1 MALPLIYAAGAIVAR
16 YIAKR
21 GLQAAAKK
29 YTKKAISEGKKHA
42 KDMVTKPKVGNK
54 VPPTKLQRQYRQG
67 TRIALGIGAAG
78 SGTVGVA
85 KALSDKKKLEKQKKI
100 TAATSAKDKR
110 EANEKLGNQAKALQQ
125 KLAKERAAK
134 RKANTETE
142 RAKSQTSIEKTLAKI
157 ALADEKLKT
166 LKAQTKNAG
175 PPKGRPKSSAPSKS
189 LRPKMPSKP
198 RPNK

>member
-110 EANEKLGNQAKALQQ
+110 EANEKLGDQAKVLQK

-134 RKANTETE
+134 RKATTAAE
-142 RAKSQTSIEKTLAKI
+142 RAKRQVTIEKLVGQVVVADTKAK
-157 ALADEKLKT
+157 LLNEKLE
-166 LKAQTKNAG
+166 KA
-175 PPKGRPKSSAPSKS
+175 PRPR
-189 LRPKMPSKP
+189 LRPKK
-198 RPNK
+198 

>member
-42 KDMVTKPKVGNK
+42 KDMVTKPTKGQVDTKAGVRGMRNARQLGRQAAGIGVG
-54 VPPTKLQRQYRQG
+54 V
-67 TRIALGIGAAG
+67 GAAG
-78 SGTVGVA
+78 AGAVGAA
-85 KALSDKKKLEKQKKI
+85 KLKKQKKI

-110 EANEKLGNQAKALQQ
+110 EANEKLGDQAKALQK

-134 RKANTETE
+134 RKATTAAE
-142 RAKSQTSIEKTLAKI
+142 RAKRQVAIEKLVGQVVVADTKAK
-157 ALADEKLKT
+157 LLNEKLK
-166 LKAQTKNAG
+166 NA
-175 PPKGRPKSSAPSKS
+175 PRPE
-189 LRPKMPSKP
+189 LRPKK
-198 RPNK
+198 